1 MNRAF
6 IWSHI
11 YDREICEYKKQG
23 MLVYSTGFGRHSGY
37 LENPQAPGEPRVP
50 RYKEHTILEN
60 KGGRGFVRGSKLQ

>member
-37 LENPQAPGEPRVP
+37 LENPQAPGN
-50 RYKEHTILEN
+50 LECLEIKN
-60 KGGRGFVRGSKLQ
+60 TLYSRTRGGRGFVRGSKLQ